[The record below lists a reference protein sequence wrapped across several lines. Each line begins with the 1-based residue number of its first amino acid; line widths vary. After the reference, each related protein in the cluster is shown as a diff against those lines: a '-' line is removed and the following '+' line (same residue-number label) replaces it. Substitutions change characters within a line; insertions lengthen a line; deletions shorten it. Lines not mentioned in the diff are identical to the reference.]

1 MRRALAVVMVLGL
14 ASACQRKADES
25 PMAEMTAEEHALMV
39 AGGTQGAVDTTGQV
53 LRHPVRLTS
62 AQERALGVV
71 YATVKRQ
78 PVTRTIRTVGE
89 IQAPESRL
97 ADVTLKVDG
106 FVEELLVAA
115 TGEPVRKGQPLL
127 TVYSPMLVSA
137 QEELLTAAR
146 LLAQVDASSA
156 EAYRNAQSMLESARR
171 RLASWDIGATQI
183 AELERSG
190 TVQRTVTIRSP
201 AAGVVLEKEVVRG
214 QKVMSGMRLYRI
226 ADLNEVWVE
235 GEVFEQE
242 LRFVHPAV
250 EAHIEVAAYPGQHL
264 MGRVAFV
271 YPTIDRE
278 SRTNRVRIV
287 LPNPGLRLK
296 PGMFATIYVDVPLG
310 EVLMA
315 PANAVIVTGN
325 RNVVFVREAD
335 GTLMPREVVVG
346 SRLDDRVEI
355 LDGLKAGESIVASAN
370 FLVDAE
376 SQLAA
381 TPTQMPGIQHG
392 SAVDTGKKR
401 VAPAAKPGE
410 HQHD

>member
-1 MRRALAVVMVLGL
+1 
-14 ASACQRKADES
+14 
-25 PMAEMTAEEHALMV
+25 MAEMTAEEHARMV

-53 LRHPVRLTS
+53 RRQPVRLTS

-71 YATVKRQ
+71 YATVRRQ
-78 PVTRTIRTVGE
+78 AVTRTIRTVGE

-106 FVEELLVAA
+106 FVEVLLVAA
-115 TGEPVRKGQPLL
+115 MGEPVRKGQPLL

-137 QEELLTAAR
+137 QEELLTARR
-146 LLAQVDASSA
+146 LLAQVDPSSA
-156 EAYRNAQSMLESARR
+156 EAYRNAQSMLEAARR
-171 RLASWDIGATQI
+171 RLAAWDIEAAQI

-190 TVQRTVTIRSP
+190 TVPRTVTLRSP
-201 AAGVVLEKEVVRG
+201 VAGVVLEKEVVQG

-226 ADLNEVWVE
+226 ADLSEVWVE

-242 LRFVHPAV
+242 LRFVHPGV

-296 PGMFATIYVDVPLG
+296 PGMFATIYVDVSLG
-310 EVLMA
+310 EVLIA

-335 GTLMPREVVVG
+335 GTLVPREVVVG